1 MTANLLLSS
10 VQQSLSL
17 TAGLPTDIKF
27 LFKKG
32 GVVSEIRAHKLIL
45 ALVSDVF
52 KTGFYGGITDDGS
65 VEIKDASKEAFEVM
79 IEFIYN
85 KLTDVS
91 SYDIDILCETYYL
104 ADKYNIELLKK
115 ETLRSIRN
123 KDISTGNALDVANL
137 AEQHSAHEEL
147 AETLYDAVSQKLSTI
162 FDGNFSKAAEFFKSI
177 DADANPTSLKSLL
190 RILAGLKSVTP
201 PPCGNC
207 RASPCRSGS
216 GITRD
221 NFIRGANVSATAN
234 ILASTIRDIGV
245 LKLDR
250 IINDWAFFGVTK
262 DERRLTLFLSPDYYV
277 YNCKNN

>member
-85 KLTDVS
+85 KITNVS

-115 ETLRSIRN
+115 ETLRSIRS
-123 KDISTGNALDVANL
+123 KDITTGNALDVANL

-147 AETLYDAVSQKLSTI
+147 AETLYDAVSHKLSTV

-177 DADANPTSLKSLL
+177 DADSNPTSLKSLL
-190 RILAGLKSVTP
+190 RILAGLKSVPP

-216 GITRD
+216 GITRE
-221 NFIRGANVSATAN
+221 NFIRGANVSTTAN
-234 ILASTIRDIGV
+234 IPVSNIRAIGV
-245 LKLDR
+245 MKLDKM
-250 IINDWAFFGVTK
+250 IDHGTYFIGVTK
-262 DERRLTLFLSPDYYV
+262 ELRLKLSLNPDYYV
-277 YNCKNN
+277 YNCKN